1 MDQIAAMGLQA
12 LAKYK
17 EALDQAKEQVEVAR
31 QLSRRIE
38 IFEVTITMIPSRG
51 DKEQVKK
58 MVESVPGQA
67 FDESK
72 LTGED
77 TSPGEDITTA
87 GQIKKFGHDATEF
100 VSSQIQ
106 GMVAEK
112 VMELV
117 SDSPLGGIADLIQ
130 SLGGEDSGPIIGK
143 IPILKIKYDIL
154 LSYYGNIKQAKYDQ
168 LMCYEK

>member
-58 MVESVPGQA
+58 MVESVPGQS

-77 TSPGEDITTA
+77 SAGAEEDTTAA
-87 GQIKKFGHDATEF
+87 GQIKKFGQDATEF

-112 VMELV
+112 VMEIV
-117 SDSPLGGIADLIQ
+117 SESPLGGIADLIQ
-130 SLGGEDSGPIIGK
+130 SFGGEDSGPIIGK
-143 IPILKIKYDIL
+143 LAIFHIYSFHKFHKFFV
-154 LSYYGNIKQAKYDQ
+154 QARFDQ
-168 LMCYEK
+168 LMCCEK

>member
-58 MVESVPGQA
+58 MVESVPGQS

-77 TSPGEDITTA
+77 AAGEEEDNTAA
-87 GQIKKFGHDATEF
+87 GQIKKFGQDASEF

-106 GMVAEK
+106 GMVVEK
-112 VMELV
+112 VMNIV
-117 SDSPLGGIADLIQ
+117 SESPLGGIADLIQ
-130 SLGGEDSGPIIGK
+130 SVGGEDSGPIIGK
-143 IPILKIKYDIL
+143 IAFFYV
-154 LSYYGNIKQAKYDQ
+154 
-168 LMCYEK
+168 